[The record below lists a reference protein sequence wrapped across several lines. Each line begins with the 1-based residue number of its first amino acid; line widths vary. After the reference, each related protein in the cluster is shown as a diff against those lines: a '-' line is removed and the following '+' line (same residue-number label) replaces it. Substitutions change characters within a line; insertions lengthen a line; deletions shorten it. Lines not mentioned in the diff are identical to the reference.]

1 VKIKNESDACAEL
14 PPLPLAGGGSVPLSA
29 LRAGEQGV
37 VAGMQGGRGL
47 LCRMASLG
55 FTPGA
60 EVTVVQNY
68 GRGPLIACV
77 RDARVALGRG
87 EAGKIRVRRISHG

>member
-1 VKIKNESDACAEL
+1 MENKSKACPEV
-14 PPLPLAGGGSVPLSA
+14 PPTPGNGSVPLST
-29 LRAGEQGV
+29 LRTGERGV

-47 LCRMASLG
+47 LCRMTSLG

-68 GRGPLIACV
+68 GRGPLIARV
-77 RDARVALGRG
+77 RDARIALGRG
-87 EAGKIRVRRISHG
+87 EAGKIYVHRGSQ